1 MDEKAKIRHSKNSAD
16 LNLLNSRI
24 NSPVIALALVIACI
38 ISVIAGVTTAYLI
51 TTSGPLE
58 NNFTIGEIKLELT
71 ETTSSSYKLVPG
83 TTVKKDPT
91 VSVLAGSE
99 ACFLF
104 VKITK
109 SNNFDEYI
117 SYEIADG
124 WTHLGGYDGIYYR
137 TVDKTDVKE
146 NYSILKDNSITVK
159 DNLTEEKMSVISAPP
174 TISFCAYAVQSH
186 NMDGVVDAWLQILAE
201 EARR

>member
-1 MDEKAKIRHSKNSAD
+1 MDEKAKIRRSASGAD
-16 LNLLNSRI
+16 LNLLNSKI
-24 NSPVIALALVIACI
+24 NSPMIALALVIACV

-51 TTSGPLE
+51 TTSGPIE
-58 NNFTIGEIKLELT
+58 NTFTIGTIDLELT
-71 ETTSSSYKLVPG
+71 ETTSSSYKLIPG

-99 ACFLF
+99 ACWLF

-109 SNNFDEYI
+109 SNNFDEYV
-117 SYEIADG
+117 SYGIEDG
-124 WTHLGGYDGIYYR
+124 WTYLGGYDGVYYR
-137 TVDKTDVKE
+137 TVDKTDSKVSF
-146 NYSILKDNSITVK
+146 NILRDNSITVK
-159 DNLTEEKMSVISAPP
+159 DNLTEEKMSAISTSP

-186 NMDGVVDAWLQILAE
+186 TVDGVIDAWLLILAE